1 MNSIKK
7 EEFYEDSRLRKIRD
21 NLDNSKR
28 SLDDT
33 FQFQCDQ
40 CGKCC
45 INREDIL
52 MSPLDMYNAAKA
64 QELGI
69 TILTEQQFIDMISA

>member
-7 EEFYEDSRLRKIRD
+7 EEFYEDSRLREICD

-33 FQFQCDQ
+33 FQFQCD
-40 CGKCC
+40 K
-45 INREDIL
+45 L
-52 MSPLDMYNAAKA
+52 ANAVS
-64 QELGI
+64 I
-69 TILTEQQFIDMISA
+69 VRIS